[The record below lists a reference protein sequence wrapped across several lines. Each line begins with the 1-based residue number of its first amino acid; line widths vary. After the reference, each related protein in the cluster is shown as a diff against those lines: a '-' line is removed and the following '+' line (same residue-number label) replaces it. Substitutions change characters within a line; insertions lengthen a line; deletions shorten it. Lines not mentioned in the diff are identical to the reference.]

1 MDYTPKQVTNGY
13 FEVEFGDHDLQ
24 RAMSEN
30 VYRYDYELGV
40 NVLTIS
46 LLEYENSRYL
56 ELFQSWSKKSL
67 PVTLHV
73 LKPSAR
79 NRGKNVEQMQ
89 RYYTMTFNN
98 CRMAELTNNGN
109 VERVSYSNVKIR
121 LSFEDYEIHYF

>member
-13 FEVEFGDHDLQ
+13 FDVEFGDPDLQ

-30 VYRYDYELGV
+30 CYRYDYELGAKL
-40 NVLTIS
+40 LTIS

-56 ELFQSWSKKSL
+56 ELFQIWRGRPL

-79 NRGKNVEQMQ
+79 NRGQNVREMQ
-89 RYYTMTFNN
+89 RYYTMSFSN
-98 CRMAELTNNGN
+98 CEMVELTNNGN

-121 LSFEDYEIHYF
+121 FSFEDFEVDYM